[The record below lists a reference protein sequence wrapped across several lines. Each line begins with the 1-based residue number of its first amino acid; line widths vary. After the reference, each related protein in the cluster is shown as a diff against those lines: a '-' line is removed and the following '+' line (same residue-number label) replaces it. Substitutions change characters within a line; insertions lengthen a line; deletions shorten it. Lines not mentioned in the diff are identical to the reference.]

1 MSIQIGDVLDYL
13 DIHPVNQHDD
23 AFSAMELVFHA
34 YSMYNTMDN
43 EIVQKLR
50 ESAFSILDKL
60 PDSDA
65 EKLLDIFCDYY
76 METCKLNNLDLT
88 VKMSIPSQQ
97 TAFGHV

>member
-76 METCKLNNLDLT
+76 MEKEKN
-88 VKMSIPSQQ
+88 
-97 TAFGHV
+97 AFSHGIALGIYLESELSMPP